1 LILFFLAILRVSCI
15 FGLTEI
21 DDKRI
26 TGVSPAGNGAINMV
40 TASTPTMRLANGGRP
55 LPTRINFTVEGL
67 ARLTIPTEKPERWIF
82 DTKVVGLAYRLLASG
97 ASAFYL
103 YRRIGGRPTKVRLGG
118 RELTVEQARRM
129 AAKLNGEIAIGGD
142 PMAVKRAIRKAET
155 LQELFERYKSEHLDV
170 RCSPR
175 TIVSDESRFDTC
187 LSDLAGRKVLAINET
202 DVRALHLRIG
212 RERGHITANRAVQ
225 LLRRLFNFSHTGHNP
240 ASKAVEMYRENSRE
254 RFVQPGELPKLFKA
268 LDSIETN
275 ATFRDFFYV
284 CLFTGARRSNVASM
298 RMEQVNLASA
308 TWTIPAES
316 SKSHESMT
324 IPLAAPVLDIL
335 RRRFGHP
342 SGFIFPSAA
351 AASGHIEEPKAT
363 WKNVLERAG
372 LADLRLHDL
381 RRTFGSFQAVLGS
394 SLPVIGKSL
403 GHRDTAATA
412 VYSRLHLDPV
422 RQSVAS
428 AVNAMLATKALPA
441 PKKTKGAK

>member
-1 LILFFLAILRVSCI
+1 MAIAANTTI
-15 FGLTEI
+15 
-21 DDKRI
+21 RI
-26 TGVSPAGNGAINMV
+26 SGNG
-40 TASTPTMRLANGGRP
+40 RP
-55 LPTRINFTVEGL
+55 ITSRINFTAEAL
-67 ARLTIPTEKPERWIF
+67 ARLTAPTEKPERWIF
-82 DTKVVGLAYRLLASG
+82 DTKVIGLAYRLLASG

-155 LQELFERYKSEHLDV
+155 LQELWDRYKSEHLEV

-175 TIVSDESRFDTC
+175 TIVTDDSRFDTC
-187 LSDLAGRKVLAINET
+187 LSDLAGRKVLDINEAEM
-202 DVRALHLRIG
+202 RALHLRLG
-212 RERGHITANRAVQ
+212 RERGKITANRAIQ
-225 LLRRLFNFSHTGHNP
+225 LLRRMFNFSRTGHNP
-240 ASKAVEMYRENSRE
+240 ASKTVEMFTENSRE
-254 RFVQPGELPKLFKA
+254 RFAQPDELPKLFKA

-284 CLFTGARRSNVASM
+284 SLFTGARRSNVASM
-298 RMEQVNLASA
+298 RMEQINLASA

-316 SKSHESMT
+316 SKSGESMM
-324 IPLAAPVLDIL
+324 IPLAAPVLEIL

-342 SGFIFPSAA
+342 SGFIFPSAT
-351 AASGHIEEPKAT
+351 AASGHVEEPKEC
-363 WKNVLERAG
+363 WKDVLERAE
-372 LADLRLHDL
+372 LTDLRIHDL

-403 GHRDTAATA
+403 GHHDPAATA

-422 RQSVAS
+422 RQSITS
-428 AVNAMLATKALPA
+428 AVDAMLATKALPK
-441 PKKTKGAK
+441 PKGK